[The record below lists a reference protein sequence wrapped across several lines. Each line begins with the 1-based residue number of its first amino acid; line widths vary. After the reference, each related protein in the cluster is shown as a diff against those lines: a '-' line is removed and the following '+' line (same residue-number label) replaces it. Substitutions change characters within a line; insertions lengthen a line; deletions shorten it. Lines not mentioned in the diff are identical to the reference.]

1 MINKLFTLLNYNEKR
16 QTFLLVVL
24 IILAMFFELFG
35 IAVLIPTISLLIN
48 NDYATS
54 SSILSDFND
63 FLMKYN
69 VDLLSFLLISL
80 LLIFIIKS
88 VVQVYVT
95 FMQKKIV
102 SELNMNISNRLFKD
116 YLTQNF
122 LYYSENNRSRV
133 IHNLQTEMLH
143 FFLFFESFLGLLAE
157 SVITLGMY
165 LLILY
170 VEPTGTLILSVSYL
184 LASLIYLSFFSKRL
198 KRWGSIRINLDHK
211 FSKLILESIGAI
223 KNIILNDLSKNFI
236 QFYKNENKIKAKY
249 NSFHLTAAQLPRI
262 FFELIAIFSIIS
274 FILFLSY
281 SGKDSDSLIV
291 TLTVFGAVSFKL
303 LPSANKII
311 TNFQNLKYYRSS
323 LDNIYDETKELGKK
337 LVSNYDNS
345 IEFNVNKS
353 IEIKDI
359 IFSYE
364 KDKELIK
371 NLNFKINKG
380 DLIGI
385 YGKSGKGKSTLIN
398 ILTGLIKPQSGI
410 ILCDEVPIHKNIKS
424 WQSIIGYVPQSV
436 YLLDDSI
443 LKNIVFDFNKLN
455 DKKLNLALNQSGLK
469 DWIKSLPDGIE
480 TVVGDE
486 GAKVSGGQKQRIG
499 IAASLYKDS
508 KILILDEPT
517 SSLDFETE
525 NSIIDNI
532 IKLKGDKTIILISHK
547 MSIIERCDKIIKL

>member
-1 MINKLFTLLNYNEKR
+1 M
-16 QTFLLVVL
+16 
-24 IILAMFFELFG
+24 
-35 IAVLIPTISLLIN
+35 
-48 NDYATS
+48 
-54 SSILSDFND
+54 
-63 FLMKYN
+63 
-69 VDLLSFLLISL
+69 
-80 LLIFIIKS
+80 
-88 VVQVYVT
+88 
-95 FMQKKIV
+95 
-102 SELNMNISNRLFKD
+102 
-116 YLTQNF
+116 
-122 LYYSENNRSRV
+122 
-133 IHNLQTEMLH
+133 
-143 FFLFFESFLGLLAE
+143 AE
-157 SVITLGMY
+157 SIITLGMY
-165 LLILY
+165 LFILY
-170 VEPTGTLILSVSYL
+170 VEPIGTLILTISYL

-198 KRWGSIRINLDHK
+198 KRWGTIRINLDHK

-236 QFYKNENKIKAKY
+236 QFYKKENKIKAKY

-262 FFELIAIFSIIS
+262 YFELIAIFSIIS
-274 FILFLSY
+274 FILFLFY
-281 SGKDSDSLIV
+281 SGKDSESLIV

-311 TNFQNLKYYRSS
+311 ANFQNLRYYRSS
-323 LDNIYDETKELGKK
+323 LDNIYNETKELGKK
-337 LVSNYDNS
+337 VVSNYDKS

-364 KDKELIK
+364 KDKELIN

-380 DLIGI
+380 DLIGV
-385 YGKSGKGKSTLIN
+385 YGKSGKGKSTLID
-398 ILTGLIKPQSGI
+398 ILTGLIKPHSGV
-410 ILCDEVPIHKNIKS
+410 ILCDEVSIYKNIKS

-455 DKKLNLALNQSGLK
+455 DKKLSLALDQSGLK
-469 DWIKSLPDGIE
+469 DWIESLPDGIE

-517 SSLDFETE
+517 SSLDLETE

-532 IKLKGDKTIILISHK
+532 VKLKGDKTIILISHK